1 MYSTCVREAADMQLE
16 QNDVVLILTCC
27 LLPAVK
33 QLHKASRG
41 QKHQVPQRQPWHSW
55 LSRSQTPLV
64 EEVKWSDLPVHAVC
78 AVLAIGGHQLLRI
91 ARKRRQRGT
100 VGGGGGGH
108 SGRGGGGG
116 IFRRHTHGR
125 QVGNSSQGR
134 SRLNGN
140 HPRFL

>member
-1 MYSTCVREAADMQLE
+1 MQSE
-16 QNDVVLILTCC
+16 QNDIVSILTCC
-27 LLPAVK
+27 LLPTVK
-33 QLHKASRG
+33 QLNKASRG
-41 QKHQVPQRQPWHSW
+41 QKQQQPQRQPWHSW
-55 LSRSQTPLV
+55 LSAHTRSQSSTV

-100 VGGGGGGH
+100 TGSSGGGGDGH